1 MTMQKVILDTNF
13 IISCVEKKIDFF
25 EELEFSGFRI
35 IIPLEVVG
43 ELKKLAS
50 GKKTNLAQNSELALR
65 ILEKNNFE
73 KINLSKQSG
82 RKKVDE
88 LIVFFARKN
97 PQIAVATLDREI
109 KNKTRNSKVAIRGG
123 KKLEII

>member
-1 MTMQKVILDTNF
+1 MQKVILDTNF
-13 IISCVEKKIDFF
+13 ILSCVEKKIDFF
-25 EELEFSGFRI
+25 EELEFAGFRI
-35 IIPLEVVG
+35 IIPFEVVG